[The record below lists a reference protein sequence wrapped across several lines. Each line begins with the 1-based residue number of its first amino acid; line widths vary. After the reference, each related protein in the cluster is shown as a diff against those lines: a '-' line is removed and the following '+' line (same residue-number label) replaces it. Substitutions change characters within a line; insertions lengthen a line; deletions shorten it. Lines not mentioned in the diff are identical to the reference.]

1 MADHKVIRCDCGYR
15 LGARSEEC
23 QVAEMRRHA
32 SEAHGIC
39 FSDEEAL
46 AILLRLELEEGALA
60 APVVDDETPHGKEQ
74 R

>member
-15 LGARSEEC
+15 LRSRTEQR

-32 SEAHGIC
+32 SEAHGIS
-39 FSDEEAL
+39 FSEDEAL
-46 AILLRLELEEGALA
+46 AILLRLELEEEA
-60 APVVDDETPHGKEQ
+60 AGGPVLGDEAPRGKEQ